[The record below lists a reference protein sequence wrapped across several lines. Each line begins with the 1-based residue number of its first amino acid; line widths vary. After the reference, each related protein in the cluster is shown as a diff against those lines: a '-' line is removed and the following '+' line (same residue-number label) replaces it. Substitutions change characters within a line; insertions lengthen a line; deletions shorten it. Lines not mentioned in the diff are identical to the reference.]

1 MGTRDDRHR
10 GNLGDK
16 TGGWGEGGGQN
27 LPWALGTLIYKAVK
41 LGGGSLVSTSP

>member
-16 TGGWGEGGGQN
+16 TGGWEWQN
-27 LPWALGTLIYKAVK
+27 LPWVLGTLIYKGVK
-41 LGGGSLVSTSP
+41 LERGRLVSTSP